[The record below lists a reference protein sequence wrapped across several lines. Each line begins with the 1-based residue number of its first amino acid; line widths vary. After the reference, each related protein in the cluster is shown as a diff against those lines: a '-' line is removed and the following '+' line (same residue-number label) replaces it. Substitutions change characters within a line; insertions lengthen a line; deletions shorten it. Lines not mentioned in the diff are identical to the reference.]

1 MRKVLE
7 SSVSITLQA
16 HRRHRFFACCQLRYD
31 SVIVKERIF
40 ECSHA
45 VQNNWTGSTAYSLR
59 HQRCQLSAE
68 SHCSQR
74 WANRGIITKMTQS
87 LLPLLGA
94 AAGAM
99 VQVLIIATVG
109 YVCAKRPKGEPLLT
123 PDALK
128 VISRVANDV
137 FLPCLSAAVLGARIN
152 VANLK
157 GDWVLLPAGV
167 AATALGYAVA
177 DITAALLKPT
187 PALKPALRVAI
198 AHPNAFALPLL
209 ILQYLCERPA
219 VKEEFDNDE
228 VVCTSEAA
236 ASLCL
241 YLTAWHFVFW
251 SYAYGTL
258 EDAAKTRREER
269 SRRETAKLWCKRLFL
284 QPNMIGMYAGV
295 IIGATPLRRLLFRG
309 DTPLRPIG
317 LALETLGAPVV
328 AVTVMIMA
336 AALANGH
343 ARRRRTKREFSSVVE
358 NNQRQEDTRDVATAV
373 WFILARLVIVPV
385 IAYPIFSVINLPGG
399 RMTTLIIL
407 LELAMPGAQT
417 VLVTLNAVG
426 SGHVAEEIAPWYF
439 LQYGTA
445 IITLTAFTVWALHIV
460 YR

>member
-1 MRKVLE
+1 L
-7 SSVSITLQA
+7 LA
-16 HRRHRFFACCQLRYD
+16 
-31 SVIVKERIF
+31 
-40 ECSHA
+40 A
-45 VQNNWTGSTAYSLR
+45 VD
-59 HQRCQLSAE
+59 
-68 SHCSQR
+68 
-74 WANRGIITKMTQS
+74 KMTQS

-109 YVCAKRPKGEPLLT
+109 YICAKRPKDPAPLLT

-177 DITAALLKPT
+177 DLTAAILRPT

-209 ILQYLCERPA
+209 ILQYLCERPS

-228 VVCTSEAA
+228 AACTAEAA

-258 EDAAKTRREER
+258 EDAAKTAREER
-269 SRRETAKLWCKRLFL
+269 SRAETAKLWCKRLFL

-295 IIGATPLRRLLFRG
+295 VIGATPLRRLLFRG

-358 NNQRQEDTRDVATAV
+358 NNASPSEDTRDVATAI

-439 LQYGTA
+439 LQYATA

>member
-1 MRKVLE
+1 
-7 SSVSITLQA
+7 
-16 HRRHRFFACCQLRYD
+16 
-31 SVIVKERIF
+31 
-40 ECSHA
+40 
-45 VQNNWTGSTAYSLR
+45 
-59 HQRCQLSAE
+59 
-68 SHCSQR
+68 
-74 WANRGIITKMTQS
+74 MTQS

-177 DITAALLKPT
+177 DITAAILRPT

-236 ASLCL
+236 ASVS
-241 YLTAWHFVFW
+241 YTHLT
-251 SYAYGTL
+251 L
-258 EDAAKTRREER
+258 
-269 SRRETAKLWCKRLFL
+269 
-284 QPNMIGMYAGV
+284 P
-295 IIGATPLRRLLFRG
+295 
-309 DTPLRPIG
+309 
-317 LALETLGAPVV
+317 
-328 AVTVMIMA
+328 
-336 AALANGH
+336 
-343 ARRRRTKREFSSVVE
+343 TK
-358 NNQRQEDTRDVATAV
+358 A
-373 WFILARLVIVPV
+373 
-385 IAYPIFSVINLPGG
+385 
-399 RMTTLIIL
+399 
-407 LELAMPGAQT
+407 
-417 VLVTLNAVG
+417 
-426 SGHVAEEIAPWYF
+426 
-439 LQYGTA
+439 
-445 IITLTAFTVWALHIV
+445 
-460 YR
+460 

>member
-1 MRKVLE
+1 
-7 SSVSITLQA
+7 
-16 HRRHRFFACCQLRYD
+16 
-31 SVIVKERIF
+31 
-40 ECSHA
+40 
-45 VQNNWTGSTAYSLR
+45 
-59 HQRCQLSAE
+59 
-68 SHCSQR
+68 
-74 WANRGIITKMTQS
+74 MTQS

-109 YVCAKRPKGEPLLT
+109 YICAKRPKDPAPLLT

-177 DITAALLKPT
+177 DLTAAILRPT

-209 ILQYLCERPA
+209 ILQYLCERPS

-228 VVCTSEAA
+228 AACTAEAA

-258 EDAAKTRREER
+258 EDAAKAREER
-269 SRRETAKLWCKRLFL
+269 SRAETARLWCKRLFL

-343 ARRRRTKREFSSVVE
+343 ARRRRTKREFSSVE
-358 NNQRQEDTRDVATAV
+358 NPTSSEDTRDVATAV

>member
-1 MRKVLE
+1 
-7 SSVSITLQA
+7 
-16 HRRHRFFACCQLRYD
+16 
-31 SVIVKERIF
+31 
-40 ECSHA
+40 
-45 VQNNWTGSTAYSLR
+45 
-59 HQRCQLSAE
+59 
-68 SHCSQR
+68 
-74 WANRGIITKMTQS
+74 
-87 LLPLLGA
+87 
-94 AAGAM
+94 M

-109 YVCAKRPKGEPLLT
+109 YVCAKRPKDPAPLLT

-177 DITAALLKPT
+177 DLTAAILRPT

-209 ILQYLCERPA
+209 ILQYLCERPS

-228 VVCTSEAA
+228 AACTAEAA

-258 EDAAKTRREER
+258 EDAAKTQREIQTR
-269 SRRETAKLWCKRLFL
+269 SETAKLWCKRLFL

-358 NNQRQEDTRDVATAV
+358 NNGHASKEDTRDVATAV

-399 RMTTLIIL
+399 KMTTLIIL

-439 LQYGTA
+439 LQYATA

>member
-1 MRKVLE
+1 
-7 SSVSITLQA
+7 
-16 HRRHRFFACCQLRYD
+16 
-31 SVIVKERIF
+31 
-40 ECSHA
+40 
-45 VQNNWTGSTAYSLR
+45 
-59 HQRCQLSAE
+59 
-68 SHCSQR
+68 
-74 WANRGIITKMTQS
+74 MTQS

-109 YVCAKRPKGEPLLT
+109 YICAKRPKDPAPLLT

-177 DITAALLKPT
+177 DLTAAILRPT

-209 ILQYLCERPA
+209 ILQYLCERPS

-228 VVCTSEAA
+228 AACTAEAA

-258 EDAAKTRREER
+258 EDAAKAREER
-269 SRRETAKLWCKRLFL
+269 PLLASLAALGRAEDGRHRVGGRLFGRSPRRCRAAGRRDRRRSRHVGRSGEHFACGRRCKVDGAESGVECREAVARRAVGGAGGGGIYEAGLVEKIVLRELKRL
-284 QPNMIGMYAGV
+284 AK
-295 IIGATPLRRLLFRG
+295 RLSQLV
-309 DTPLRPIG
+309 
-317 LALETLGAPVV
+317 LGA
-328 AVTVMIMA
+328 
-336 AALANGH
+336 L
-343 ARRRRTKREFSSVVE
+343 S
-358 NNQRQEDTRDVATAV
+358 
-373 WFILARLVIVPV
+373 L
-385 IAYPIFSVINLPGG
+385 
-399 RMTTLIIL
+399 
-407 LELAMPGAQT
+407 
-417 VLVTLNAVG
+417 
-426 SGHVAEEIAPWYF
+426 
-439 LQYGTA
+439 
-445 IITLTAFTVWALHIV
+445 
-460 YR
+460 

>member
-1 MRKVLE
+1 MDKATYE
-7 SSVSITLQA
+7 Q
-16 HRRHRFFACCQLRYD
+16 Q
-31 SVIVKERIF
+31 
-40 ECSHA
+40 
-45 VQNNWTGSTAYSLR
+45 
-59 HQRCQLSAE
+59 
-68 SHCSQR
+68 SQH
-74 WANRGIITKMTQS
+74 KMTQS

-109 YVCAKRPKGEPLLT
+109 YVCAKRPKDPAPLLT

-177 DITAALLKPT
+177 DLTAAILRPT

-209 ILQYLCERPA
+209 ILQYLCERPS

-228 VVCTSEAA
+228 AACTAEAA

-258 EDAAKTRREER
+258 EDAAKTQREVQTR
-269 SRRETAKLWCKRLFL
+269 SETAKLWCKRLFL

-358 NNQRQEDTRDVATAV
+358 NNVIASEDTRDVATAV

-439 LQYGTA
+439 LQYATA

>member
-1 MRKVLE
+1 ML
-7 SSVSITLQA
+7 A
-16 HRRHRFFACCQLRYD
+16 
-31 SVIVKERIF
+31 
-40 ECSHA
+40 A
-45 VQNNWTGSTAYSLR
+45 VD
-59 HQRCQLSAE
+59 
-68 SHCSQR
+68 
-74 WANRGIITKMTQS
+74 KMTQS

-109 YVCAKRPKGEPLLT
+109 YVCAKRPKDPAPLLT

-177 DITAALLKPT
+177 DLTAAILRPT

-209 ILQYLCERPA
+209 ILQYLCERPS

-228 VVCTSEAA
+228 AACTAEAA

-258 EDAAKTRREER
+258 EDAAKAREER
-269 SRRETAKLWCKRLFL
+269 SRAETARLWCKRLFL

-358 NNQRQEDTRDVATAV
+358 NNQRQEDTRDVATERRLPLV
-373 WFILARLVIVPV
+373 PPLAQVHTLSVVVIRPR
-385 IAYPIFSVINLPGG
+385 P
-399 RMTTLIIL
+399 
-407 LELAMPGAQT
+407 AMCA
-417 VLVTLNAVG
+417 
-426 SGHVAEEIAPWYF
+426 
-439 LQYGTA
+439 
-445 IITLTAFTVWALHIV
+445 
-460 YR
+460 

>member
-1 MRKVLE
+1 MLHSQVPGFCSNGINLQSGVAVRVWGNSCITAVRNVSQTAVHQFALGRITQRK
-7 SSVSITLQA
+7 Q
-16 HRRHRFFACCQLRYD
+16 
-31 SVIVKERIF
+31 RI
-40 ECSHA
+40 
-45 VQNNWTGSTAYSLR
+45 
-59 HQRCQLSAE
+59 
-68 SHCSQR
+68 
-74 WANRGIITKMTQS
+74 MTQS

-99 VQVLIIATVG
+99 VQVLLIAAVG
-109 YVCAKRPKGEPLLT
+109 YVCAKRPKDPGPLLA
-123 PDALK
+123 PDALGA
-128 VISRVANDV
+128 ISRVANDV
-137 FLPCLSAAVLGARIN
+137 FLPCLSCAVLGANIN

-167 AATALGYAVA
+167 VATALGYAVA
-177 DITAALLKPT
+177 DLTAYVLRPT

-209 ILQYLCERPA
+209 LLQYLCERPS
-219 VKEEFDNDE
+219 VNEEFGGEEDTC
-228 VVCTSEAA
+228 VSEAA

-251 SYAYGTL
+251 SYAYVTL
-258 EDAAKTRREER
+258 EDAARARQAR
-269 SRRETAKLWCKRLFL
+269 SRAETAKLWAKRLFL
-284 QPNMIGMYAGV
+284 QPNMIGMYAGI

-309 DTPLRPIG
+309 DSPLRPVG
-317 LALETLGAPVV
+317 LAIETLGQPVI

-336 AALANGH
+336 AALANGQ
-343 ARRRRTKREFSSVVE
+343 ARRRRSKREFSSVNGSPGAAPE
-358 NNQRQEDTRDVATAV
+358 ERDAATAA

-385 IAYPIFSVINLPGG
+385 IAYPVFSVIALPGG
-399 RMTTLIIL
+399 KMTTLIIL

-439 LQYGTA
+439 LQYATA
-445 IITLTAFTVWALHIV
+445 VVTLTAFTVWALHIV

>member
-1 MRKVLE
+1 
-7 SSVSITLQA
+7 
-16 HRRHRFFACCQLRYD
+16 
-31 SVIVKERIF
+31 
-40 ECSHA
+40 
-45 VQNNWTGSTAYSLR
+45 
-59 HQRCQLSAE
+59 
-68 SHCSQR
+68 
-74 WANRGIITKMTQS
+74 
-87 LLPLLGA
+87 
-94 AAGAM
+94 M

-109 YVCAKRPKGEPLLT
+109 YVCAKRPKMEPLLT

-258 EDAAKTRREER
+258 EDAAKTAREER
-269 SRRETAKLWCKRLFL
+269 SRSQTAKLWCKRLFL

-343 ARRRRTKREFSSVVE
+343 ARRRRTKREFSDINGRAPSSE
-358 NNQRQEDTRDVATAV
+358 ETRDVATAI

-439 LQYGTA
+439 LQYATA

>member
-1 MRKVLE
+1 ML
-7 SSVSITLQA
+7 A
-16 HRRHRFFACCQLRYD
+16 
-31 SVIVKERIF
+31 
-40 ECSHA
+40 A
-45 VQNNWTGSTAYSLR
+45 VD
-59 HQRCQLSAE
+59 
-68 SHCSQR
+68 
-74 WANRGIITKMTQS
+74 KMTQS

-109 YVCAKRPKGEPLLT
+109 YICAKRPKDPAPLLT

-177 DITAALLKPT
+177 DLTAAILRPT

-258 EDAAKTRREER
+258 EDAAKTAREER
-269 SRRETAKLWCKRLFL
+269 SRAQTAKLWCRRLFL

-343 ARRRRTKREFSSVVE
+343 ARRRRTKREFSDINGRAPSSE
-358 NNQRQEDTRDVATAV
+358 ETRDVATAI

>member
-1 MRKVLE
+1 
-7 SSVSITLQA
+7 
-16 HRRHRFFACCQLRYD
+16 
-31 SVIVKERIF
+31 
-40 ECSHA
+40 
-45 VQNNWTGSTAYSLR
+45 
-59 HQRCQLSAE
+59 
-68 SHCSQR
+68 
-74 WANRGIITKMTQS
+74 MTQS

-109 YVCAKRPKGEPLLT
+109 YVCAKRPKDPAPLLT

-177 DITAALLKPT
+177 DLTAAILRPT

-228 VVCTSEAA
+228 DTCTSEAA

-258 EDAAKTRREER
+258 EDAAKAREER
-269 SRRETAKLWCKRLFL
+269 SKAETARLWCKRLFL

-343 ARRRRTKREFSSVVE
+343 ARRRRTKREFSSVE
-358 NNQRQEDTRDVATAV
+358 NPTSSEDTRDVATAV

-385 IAYPIFSVINLPGG
+385 VAYPIFSVINLPGG

-439 LQYGTA
+439 LQYATA
-445 IITLTAFTVWALHIV
+445 IVTLTAFTVWALHIV

>member
-1 MRKVLE
+1 ML
-7 SSVSITLQA
+7 A
-16 HRRHRFFACCQLRYD
+16 
-31 SVIVKERIF
+31 
-40 ECSHA
+40 A
-45 VQNNWTGSTAYSLR
+45 VD
-59 HQRCQLSAE
+59 
-68 SHCSQR
+68 
-74 WANRGIITKMTQS
+74 KMTQS

-109 YVCAKRPKGEPLLT
+109 YICAKRPKDPAPLLT

-177 DITAALLKPT
+177 DLTAAILRPT

-209 ILQYLCERPA
+209 ILQYLCERPS

-228 VVCTSEAA
+228 AACTAEAA

-258 EDAAKTRREER
+258 EDAAKAREER
-269 SRRETAKLWCKRLFL
+269 SRAETARLWCKRLFL

-343 ARRRRTKREFSSVVE
+343 ARRRRTKREFSSVE
-358 NNQRQEDTRDVATAV
+358 NPTSSEDTRDVATAV